1 MGAFAFNAG
10 SLPHILFAAG
20 VVALL
25 LVTLLI
31 RGDAFR
37 RSALV
42 AMNVT
47 MLPWAVCNALFLNL
61 ANDDSLRDELGRFM
75 AGSWALFGPACL
87 IFLLASTGRIARYRY
102 LASGFGV
109 CGVVLCALSWFTD
122 WIVHGYVELSWGGV
136 HPAAGSLMIVPV
148 IVLLASVSTGVI
160 LSMPSVGHWNQ
171 KTRQRYLF
179 AVGGLALF
187 STLDPI
193 LLAYGVSPYPV
204 LPIPGALGVA
214 LMLRAIGKHDLL
226 HARGFDRATAY
237 ELAMFSVMVPL
248 IFAIV
253 WASGSEHLGGRG
265 PFALTLLVPILG
277 AVQGAA
283 LMVRKYIAAKRTQV
297 SSDADQAVERL
308 AVKSL
313 EYRSDLELAEGIAE
327 VLDSHTRLSSIQLWV
342 SSQNTRLRPAGGSA
356 KTRVDIDGE
365 LYDWL
370 IENRLPLHGA
380 DLPQLRLGK
389 SMAQMEALLSSL
401 SAGVILPLA
410 DRDRLVGVI
419 AAAAPPHG
427 RMLSDGE
434 LQLLREVGRS
444 ASKSL
449 TFINLFV
456 EAEERI
462 EVAKELEVAA
472 AVQRGR
478 TLDEVRHE
486 FVTCQVIGH
495 YTPAAQFG
503 GDWWSAYELPDERVL
518 VVIGDVT
525 GRGVP
530 AALVSSTAA
539 AACQT
544 AQALQGASC
553 EVLSLLELLN
563 DAVRTVGG
571 DQYEMTSF
579 AVLLDWD
586 SRRIT
591 YANGGHRFPYLVRPA
606 KDGSGTA
613 TLRPLVSR
621 GTHLGVANPVINAST
636 MDVEDGDLLVL
647 FSDAAVEARNAE
659 GKPYGDKRLQRVLER
674 YIASAGSRACKV
686 ILDDILSHCGDIT
699 PEDDLT
705 LVVMRLG
712 RERAP

>member
-1 MGAFAFNAG
+1 MIDSFALGA
-10 SLPHILFAAG
+10 SSIPHFLFVFG
-20 VVALL
+20 LLVLL
-25 LVTLLI
+25 LVTLLL

-42 AMNVT
+42 ALT
-47 MLPWAVCNALFLNL
+47 LAMLPWALCNALFV
-61 ANDDSLRDELGRFM
+61 SLTDPSIGAGIGRFM
-75 AGSWALFGPACL
+75 SGSWALFGPACL
-87 IFLLASTGRIARYRY
+87 IFLLASNGRIARFRY
-102 LASGFGV
+102 LVSGFA
-109 CGVVLCALSWFTD
+109 VVGIILCALAWSTD
-122 WIVHGYVELSWGGV
+122 LVVDGVQELAWGGY
-136 HPAAGSLMIVPV
+136 HPAPGPLMFAPLTIQ
-148 IVLLASVSTGVI
+148 IVSTVMGVI
-160 LSMPSVGHWNQ
+160 LSMPTAGHWKQ
-171 KTRQRYLF
+171 KTARRYLL
-179 AVGGLALF
+179 AVAGLALCAA
-187 STLDPI
+187 LDPL
-193 LLAYGVSPYPV
+193 LLAYGLSPYPFLPVPGLISVV
-204 LPIPGALGVA
+204 LS
-214 LMLRAIGKHDLL
+214 LRALARQDLL
-226 HARGFDRATAY
+226 HARGFDHATAY
-237 ELAMFSVMVPL
+237 EAAMFIVLVPL
-248 IFAIV
+248 VFAIV
-253 WASGSEHLGGRG
+253 WASTDEYLAGGTVL
-265 PFALTLLVPILG
+265 ALVLLVPLLG
-277 AVQGAA
+277 AIQGAA
-283 LMVRKYIAAKRTQV
+283 LMVRKYVTTQRTQV

-313 EYRSDLELAEGIAE
+313 EYRSGIELAEGMAE
-327 VLDSHTRLSSIQLWV
+327 VLENHTRLSSVTLWV
-342 SSQNTRLRPAGGSA
+342 SVRKTFLRPAGAPRSA
-356 KTRVDIDGE
+356 HVKIDDA

-370 IENRLPLHGA
+370 IEHHLPLHGA
-380 DLPQLRLGK
+380 DLPLLRLGK
-389 SMAQMEALLSSL
+389 SVEATEELLDSL
-401 SAGVILPLA
+401 GAGVILPLA

-419 AAAAPPHG
+419 AAGAPPHG
-427 RMLSDGE
+427 RMLNDGE

-444 ASKSL
+444 AAKSL

-478 TLDEVRHE
+478 TLDEVRHD
-486 FVTCQVIGH
+486 FATCQVIGH

-503 GDWWSAYELPDERVL
+503 GDWWSAHELPDERVL

-579 AVLLDWD
+579 AILLDWD

-606 KDGSGTA
+606 KDESGVA

-621 GTHLGVANPVINAST
+621 GTHLGVANPVINAAT

-647 FSDAAVEARNAE
+647 FSDAAVEARNNK

-674 YIASAGSRACKV
+674 YIVGAGSRACKV
-686 ILDDILSHCGDIT
+686 ILDDVLSHCGDVT

-712 RERAP
+712 TY

>member
-1 MGAFAFNAG
+1 MSQFAFNAA
-10 SLPHILFAAG
+10 SVPHILFAVG
-20 VVALL
+20 LLALL
-25 LVTLLI
+25 LVALLI

-37 RSALV
+37 RSALIAMDV
-42 AMNVT
+42 A

-61 ANDDSLRDELGRFM
+61 EDPELGRALGRFM
-75 AGSWALFGPACL
+75 SGSWALFGPACL

-102 LASGFGV
+102 LASIFAALAAIM
-109 CGVVLCALSWFTD
+109 CGLAWSTD
-122 WIVHGYVELSWGGV
+122 WVVDGVRALSWGGL
-136 HPAAGSLMIVPV
+136 HPRAGSLMPLPG
-148 IVLLASVSTGVI
+148 VLLLSSVAIGVV
-160 LSMPSVGHWNQ
+160 LSMPSIGQWNQ

-179 AVGGLALF
+179 AVGGLALV
-187 STLDPI
+187 STLDPV
-193 LLAYGVSPYPV
+193 LLTYGISPYPL
-204 LPIPGALGVA
+204 LPIPGLIGVF
-214 LMLRAIGKHDLL
+214 LMLRAIVKHDLL

-237 ELAMFSVMVPL
+237 EFAMFALLVPL
-248 IFAIV
+248 VFAIV
-253 WASGSEHLGGRG
+253 WASGGDHLGGRT
-265 PFALTLLVPILG
+265 PFALALLVPLLG
-277 AVQGAA
+277 GVQGAA

-313 EYRSDLELAEGIAE
+313 EYRSDLELNQGVAE
-327 VLDSHTRLSSIQLWV
+327 VLENHTRLSSVQLWV
-342 SSQNTRLRPAGGSA
+342 SHQEAQLTPAGGNR
-356 KTRVDIDGE
+356 TTNVVIDDG

-370 IENRLPLHGA
+370 VENRLPLHGA

-389 SMAQMEALLSSL
+389 SLVPMEELLGSL
-401 SAGVILPLA
+401 DAGVILPLA

-419 AAAAPPHG
+419 AASSPPHG
-427 RMLSDGE
+427 RMLTDGE

-486 FVTCQVIGH
+486 FETCQVIGH

-579 AVLLDWD
+579 AILLDWD

-591 YANGGHRFPYLVRPA
+591 YANGGHRFPYLVRPSA
-606 KDGSGTA
+606 DGGDVA

-621 GTHLGVANPVINAST
+621 GTHLGVANPVINAAT
-636 MDVEDGDLLVL
+636 MDVEEGDFLVL

-674 YIASAGSRACKV
+674 YIVGAGSRACKV
-686 ILDDILSHCGDIT
+686 ILDDVLSHCGDTT

-705 LVVMRLG
+705 LVVMRVG
-712 RERAP
+712 RNRKP

>member
-1 MGAFAFNAG
+1 MDSFALSAG
-10 SLPHILFAAG
+10 SIPHFLFVFG
-20 VVALL
+20 LLVLL

-42 AMNVT
+42 AMT
-47 MLPWAVCNALFLNL
+47 IALLPWAVCDALFINL
-61 ANDDSLRDELGRFM
+61 ADTQIDVQTGARMGRFM
-75 AGSWALFGPACL
+75 AGSWALVGPACL
-87 IFLLASTGRIARYRY
+87 IFLLASTGRIARFRH

-109 CGVVLCALSWFTD
+109 AGIAVCVLAWSTDLVVDGVEKLA
-122 WIVHGYVELSWGGV
+122 WGGY
-136 HPAAGSLMIVPV
+136 HPAPGSLMFAPLAI
-148 IVLLASVSTGVI
+148 LLVSVVVGVI
-160 LSMPSVGHWNQ
+160 LSMPAVGHWNQ
-171 KTRQRYLF
+171 ETRRRYLL
-179 AVGGLALF
+179 AVGGVALF
-187 STLDPI
+187 AALDPI
-193 LLAYGVSPYPV
+193 LLGYGVSPYPF
-204 LPIPGALGVA
+204 LPIPGVVGVA
-214 LMLRAIGKHDLL
+214 LMLRALGKHDLL

-237 ELAMFSVMVPL
+237 ELAMFVALVPL
-248 IFAIV
+248 VCAVV
-253 WASGSEHLGGRG
+253 WASTSDYLAGGSLL
-265 PFALTLLVPILG
+265 ALVLLVPLLG
-277 AVQGAA
+277 AVQASA
-283 LMVRKYIAAKRTQV
+283 MMVRKYVAAQRTQV

-313 EYRSDLELAEGIAE
+313 EYRSATELAEGVAE
-327 VLDSHTRLSSIQLWV
+327 VLCDHTRLSSVKLWV
-342 SSQNTRLRPAGGSA
+342 SSREIYLRPAGGTR
-356 KTRVDIDGE
+356 KTQVKIEGA

-370 IENRLPLHGA
+370 LENRLPLHGA

-389 SMAQMEALLSSL
+389 SVKAMEELLESL
-401 SAGVILPLA
+401 GAGVILPLA
-410 DRDRLVGVI
+410 DRDRLVGAIV
-419 AAAAPPHG
+419 AAAPPHG
-427 RMLSDGE
+427 RMLTDGE

-478 TLDEVRHE
+478 TLDEVRHD
-486 FVTCQVIGH
+486 FTTCQVIGH

-503 GDWWSAYELPDERVL
+503 GDWWSAYELSDERVL

-579 AVLLDWD
+579 AILFDWD

-606 KDGSGTA
+606 RDDSGTA

-621 GTHLGVANPVINAST
+621 GTHLGVANPVINAAT
-636 MDVEDGDLLVL
+636 MEVEDGDLLVL
-647 FSDAAVEARNAE
+647 FSDAAVEARNAQ

-674 YIASAGSRACKV
+674 YIAGAGSRACKV
-686 ILDDILSHCGDIT
+686 ILDDILSHCGDVM

-712 RERAP
+712 KY